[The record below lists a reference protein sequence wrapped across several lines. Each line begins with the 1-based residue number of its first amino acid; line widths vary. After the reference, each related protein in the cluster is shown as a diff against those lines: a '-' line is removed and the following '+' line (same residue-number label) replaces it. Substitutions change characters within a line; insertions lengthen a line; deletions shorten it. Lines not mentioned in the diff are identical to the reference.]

1 MRNKSAAHLGPAN
14 PHSGATFNQCET
26 RALLRA
32 ARDLFAAHWR
42 ICKLSSLWPPPLQ
55 LVSLCFVLLSLFGAP
70 TQAAVILNEVM
81 PHDRRWVPD
90 ETGDF
95 SGWAE
100 LYNTGPNAVDLAG
113 YGLSENPEQPFHW
126 TFPSVAILPGQSMMV
141 FTSGKGRRTP
151 ADAWARAS
159 TSDPLFDPS
168 GVAGLRWWLD
178 ASDVGTI
185 QSSDG
190 RVERWIDKSG
200 RTLETTNGTVRFDAT
215 ALVESQRP
223 HWIQDPGT
231 GLPAVRFDGE
241 HHLLTFAGIQ
251 EIQTV
256 FWVLREP
263 KTSSDSFR
271 PFLGHDTDPTL
282 VRNFDRLIFPRSH
295 ATWLDGVPVD
305 PRYTR
310 LPHGRVSLTVMLSL
324 PAQANSLAQSLKY
337 PDLRWAGD
345 MMEILVYDRVLTEDE
360 RLRVQAYLD
369 RKWWLPAQALHTNF
383 KLTEEMALYLTA
395 PDGSTVD
402 VAPPVIA
409 THEVSRGRS
418 SHGDSWEWFEQPT
431 PGVTNN
437 TPSALFGVL
446 PPPELDPKPGIF
458 TNQVFVSIVGPA
470 ASQAIVYY
478 STDGSDPTTLR
489 YTGPIEIQ
497 GNQTLRT
504 RAVAPGYVP
513 SPIITGTYLQPL
525 QGGLPV
531 VALTTAPQNLWDE
544 SRGIYTSGPTNSE
557 FYPNFARDWER
568 PVHLEWFEPDGTRRL
583 EIDAGIKIH
592 GQFSRAYPQRSLR
605 LQFRDRYGSD
615 TLKFPVFPGNPVAEF
630 ESLILRNFGNDW
642 NISCMRD
649 AVGHA
654 LGEQVGLET
663 QAWRPVHVV
672 LNGEYFGLHEL
683 RERLDANHI
692 AAHVGVKSD
701 SVDVIRNTSD
711 IIAGD
716 ILAYQQDGLKV
727 NQMDLTSETDF
738 RDATARIDLDNFA
751 TWLALEIYADNSDWP
766 QNNITVWR
774 ERSPAGRWRWALN
787 DLDSTFNGWGFG
799 VETNTLHRALQQTPI
814 SNERL
819 SAVDFVV
826 QIPLHTAFRDRFLN
840 RFADLLN
847 TTLSASNVH
856 HQIERIHASLA
867 PAMPLQIQRWGSESN
882 GLVTLDSMATWES
895 NVDVLRDFANRRTA
909 ILWNQLIAEFGLE
922 GTAPLTLQINASE
935 GIQDLRVNSIQLPTS
950 EPSWTGLY
958 FQTIPVT
965 VSVSPKPGWRFIGWE
980 GRSETNASL
989 TLLIPE
995 GERLVPLLIP
1005 DQASR
1010 IHPLADG
1017 PFVFTRWDASN
1028 PAGTFPAA
1036 MFFQQTTNKDPGLE
1050 VELEGLWN
1058 LPYNRDSRSRI
1069 VGRGESGISFVNT
1082 SDEASG
1088 GGFIGAAVVRLD
1100 TRGHIAHRVSWTAST
1115 LAPNNRPYALRLQ
1128 WRLGNSGPFHD
1139 ILTPPNLDPVQY
1151 TRSTIAGHSTVFANI
1166 PLPSAA
1172 DNQPEVQVRWK
1183 YFAMETTTTGS
1194 RAELGLDEIHIEA
1207 YPMPKHPPVVSLE
1220 WREGVP
1226 TLFTSLAV
1234 PGQVTVLFSE
1244 DLSMWSV
1251 LESRRVESPGPI
1263 EFALPRE
1270 VPQSRFFQLK
1280 IE

>member
-1 MRNKSAAHLGPAN
+1 MRKKTATELGQTN
-14 PHSGATFNQCET
+14 PHSGATFIQCESH
-26 RALLRA
+26 ALLKPTHDVFVA
-32 ARDLFAAHWR
+32 CWR
-42 ICKLSSLWPPPLQ
+42 ICELSLLWRPSLR
-55 LVSLCFVLLSLFGAP
+55 LVPLCFILLTLLSAP
-70 TQAAVILNEVM
+70 TRAAVILNEVM
-81 PHDRRWVPD
+81 PNDRSWVPD
-90 ETGDF
+90 ETGNF

-100 LYNTGPNAVDLAG
+100 LINTGPETVDLAG
-113 YGLSENPEQPFHW
+113 YGLSENPEQPFRW
-126 TFPSVAILPGQSMMV
+126 TFPSVAILPGQTLVV

-168 GVAGLRWWLD
+168 GIAGLRWWLD
-178 ASDVGTI
+178 ASDVRTI
-185 QSSDG
+185 QTIEG
-190 RVERWIDKSG
+190 RVERWMDKSG
-200 RTLETTNGTVRFDAT
+200 RTLETTNGTVRLDAA

-223 HWIQDPGT
+223 QWVQDPAT

-241 HHLLTFAGIQ
+241 KNLLTFAGIQ
-251 EIQTV
+251 EMQTI

-263 KTSSDSFR
+263 KTASDSFR

-282 VRNFDRLIFPRSH
+282 VRNFDRLIFAQSH
-295 ATWLDGVPVD
+295 ATWLDGLRVD

-310 LPHGRVSLTVMLSL
+310 LPNGRVSLTVMLDQ

-345 MMEILVYDRVLTEDE
+345 MMEILVYDRVLTEEE

-369 RKWWLPAQALHTNF
+369 RKWWLPAQALHTSF
-383 KLTEEMALYLTA
+383 ELTEEMALYLTA

-409 THEVSRGRS
+409 AQQVSRGRTG
-418 SHGDSWEWFEQPT
+418 HGDPWEWFEQPT
-431 PGVTNN
+431 PGATNN
-437 TPSALFGVL
+437 TPSALLGVL
-446 PPPELDPKPGIF
+446 PPPEFDPKPGVF
-458 TNQVFVSIVGPA
+458 TNQVFVSLLNPA
-470 ASQAIVYY
+470 GTHSIVYY

-489 YTGPIEIQ
+489 YTGPIEIL
-497 GNQTLRT
+497 GHQTLRA

-513 SPIITGTYLQPL
+513 SPIATGTYLQPL

-531 VALTTAPQNLWDE
+531 VALTTPPENLWDE

-568 PVHLEWFEPDGTRRL
+568 PVHLEWFESDGSRQL
-583 EIDAGIKIH
+583 EINAGVKIH

-654 LGEQVGLET
+654 LGEQLGLET
-663 QAWRPVHVV
+663 QAWRPVH
-672 LNGEYFGLHEL
+672 LLINGEYFGLHEL
-683 RERLDANHI
+683 RERLDAHHI
-692 AAHVGVKSD
+692 AAHTGLKSD
-701 SVDVIRNTSD
+701 SLDVIRNTSD
-711 IIAGD
+711 ILAGD
-716 ILAYQQDGLKV
+716 ILAYQQDGVKV
-727 NQMDLTSETDF
+727 NQMDLTSEAEF
-738 RDATARIDLDNFA
+738 QEATARIDLDNFA

-774 ERSPAGRWRWALN
+774 ERSPTGRWRWALN

-826 QIPLHTAFRDRFLN
+826 QIPLHTAFRDRFIN

-847 TTLSASNVH
+847 TTLSASNVQQ
-856 HQIERIHASLA
+856 QIERIHEALA

-882 GLVTLDSMATWES
+882 GLATLDSMAAWES
-895 NVDVLRDFANRRTA
+895 NVDVLRDFAARRTD
-909 ILWNQLIAEFGLE
+909 IVWTQLIAEFGLE
-922 GTAPLTLQINASE
+922 GTSPLTVQLNDSE

-958 FQTIPVT
+958 FQKIPVT
-965 VSVSPKPGWRFIGWE
+965 VSVTPKPGWRFIGWA
-980 GRSETNASL
+980 GRSETNATL
-989 TLLIPE
+989 TFLIPE
-995 GERLVPLLIP
+995 GERLVPLLARDP
-1005 DQASR
+1005 ADQ
-1010 IHPLADG
+1010 IHPLTDG

-1028 PAGTFPAA
+1028 PAGSFPSA
-1036 MFFQQTTNKDPGLE
+1036 MFFQQTTNKDPGVE
-1050 VELEGLWN
+1050 VELEGLWD
-1058 LPYNRDSRSRI
+1058 LPYNRTSRSRI
-1069 VGRGESGISFVNT
+1069 VGRGEGGVSFVNT
-1082 SDEASG
+1082 SDEATG
-1088 GGFIGAAVVRLD
+1088 GGFVGAAVVRLD
-1100 TRGHIAHRVSWTAST
+1100 TRGHTALRVSWTAST
-1115 LAPNNRPYALRLQ
+1115 LDPNHRPYALRLQ
-1128 WRLGNSGPFHD
+1128 WRLGESGTFQD
-1139 ILTPPNLDPVQY
+1139 ILDPSSLGPVQY
-1151 TRSTIAGHSTVFANI
+1151 TRSTIAGHSTDFVEL

-1183 YFAMETTTTGS
+1183 YFAMETSATGA
-1194 RAELGLDEIHIEA
+1194 RAELGLDNIRIEA
-1207 YPMPKHPPVVSLE
+1207 QPMAQQPPVVTMI

-1226 TLFTSLAV
+1226 ILVTSLAV
-1234 PGQVTVLFSE
+1234 PGRVTVLFSA
-1244 DLSMWSV
+1244 DLSTWSV
-1251 LESRRVESPGPI
+1251 LESRRVQSTGRV

-1270 VPQSRFFQLK
+1270 DLSSRFFQLK